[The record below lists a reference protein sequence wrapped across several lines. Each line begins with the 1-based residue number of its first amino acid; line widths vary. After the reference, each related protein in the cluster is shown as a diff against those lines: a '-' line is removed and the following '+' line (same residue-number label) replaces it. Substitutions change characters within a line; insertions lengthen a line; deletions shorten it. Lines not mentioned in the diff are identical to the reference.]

1 LEGTYDEEANTRA
14 FQDAVNDFRDAGK
27 ENKPDAKRRVRFTD
41 DEPPQEERKV
51 STPIAHG
58 KSIWAA

>member
-1 LEGTYDEEANTRA
+1 M
-14 FQDAVNDFRDAGK
+14 GK
-27 ENKPDAKRRVRFTD
+27 ENKPEAKRTVRFA
-41 DEPPQEERKV
+41 DEEPQEERKV